1 MGYDFSKELTEEQ
14 LKEEKK
20 NAMQEK
26 YHFACSESIIL
37 KISEQRTEAKS
48 QGRWEMIFYYYYLE
62 RIMRELQPQQNFKK
76 LYWETPAWK
85 EAEEFFKEPLNVI
98 VGLEELERFC
108 KIHKIKGLED
118 IKDVIRIL
126 PNVIE
131 SAK

>member
-1 MGYDFSKELTEEQ
+1 MEYDFSKELTEEQ

-20 NAMQEK
+20 MAMQAN
-26 YHFACSESIIL
+26 YHYACSESIIL
-37 KISEQRTEAKS
+37 KISEQRTEAKN

-62 RIMRELQPQQNFKK
+62 QIMRKLQPLQDFKK
-76 LYWETPAWK
+76 LYWETHDWK
-85 EAEEFFKEPLNVI
+85 EAVKFFEEPSNVI
-98 VGLEELERFC
+98 KGLEELERFC

-126 PNVIE
+126 PNVIK